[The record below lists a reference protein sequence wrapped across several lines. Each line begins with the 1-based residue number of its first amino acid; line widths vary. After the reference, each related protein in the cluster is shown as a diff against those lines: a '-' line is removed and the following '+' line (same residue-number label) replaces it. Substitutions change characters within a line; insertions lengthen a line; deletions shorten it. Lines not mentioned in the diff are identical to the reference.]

1 MSDIDHID
9 TTIGTEIPREPDLGE
24 LARMVTPLAYR
35 DIYEA
40 MQEHGIVGGT
50 ALGILSMF
58 GMGVQTYEE
67 SK

>member
-1 MSDIDHID
+1 MGFRIQ
-9 TTIGTEIPREPDLGE
+9 T
-24 LARMVTPLAYR
+24 LAWAIR